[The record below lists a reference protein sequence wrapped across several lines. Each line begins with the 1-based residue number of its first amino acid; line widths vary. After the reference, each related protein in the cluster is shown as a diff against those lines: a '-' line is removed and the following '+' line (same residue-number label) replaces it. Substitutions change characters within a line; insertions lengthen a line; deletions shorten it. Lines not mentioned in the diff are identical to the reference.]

1 MSTVYN
7 LDPTQDPRWA
17 EFLRRHP
24 QASVFHTP
32 GWLEALHRTYGYQP
46 IAYTTSRPGSD
57 LNSGLVFCRIYSR
70 LTGRRLVS
78 LPFSDHCDPLVSKP
92 EDLSSILHGLQR
104 IQADERFKSI
114 EIRPLESSAI
124 EWGNFAAAESF
135 YLHKVDLHPSLDQ
148 LFRNLQ
154 KDSIQRKIRRAER
167 EGLICEEGRSE
178 ALLSKF
184 YRLMLVTRRRHEL
197 PPAPL
202 DWFRNLVDCMGEKL
216 TIRVACKNE
225 RPIAAVLILSHKNTV
240 VYKYGCSDAEFHN
253 LGGMPFL
260 LWKTIENAKKEGAEQ
275 LDLGRSDMDN
285 PGLVQF
291 KERLGASRSTL
302 TYVKFPASRAR
313 SANASWKMH
322 IAKLVVSY
330 LPDRCLITA
339 GRLLYPHIG

>member
-1 MSTVYN
+1 MSN
-7 LDPTQDPRWA
+7 LYTINPILDRRWVD
-17 EFLRRHP
+17 FLTRSAR
-24 QASVFHTP
+24 ASVFHTP
-32 GWLEALHRTYGYQP
+32 QWLMALSRTYGYEP
-46 IAYTTSRPGSD
+46 VAYTMSPPGAD
-57 LNSGLVFCRIYSR
+57 LESAMVFCRIDSR

-78 LPFSDHCDPLVSKP
+78 LPFSDHCDPLVSRP
-92 EDLSSILHGLQR
+92 EDLSSLLHGLQR
-104 IQADERFKSI
+104 IQADERLKSI
-114 EIRPLESSAI
+114 EIRPLESSTI
-124 EWGNFAAAESF
+124 QWGNFAAAESF
-135 YLHKVDLHPSLDQ
+135 YLHKVDLRPSLDQ

-167 EGLICEEGRSE
+167 EGLICEEGRSD

-184 YRLMLVTRRRHEL
+184 YRLMLITRRRHEL

-202 DWFRNLVDCMGEKL
+202 DWFRNLVLCMGEKL
-216 TIRVACKNE
+216 TIRLACKNE
-225 RPIAAVLILSHKNTV
+225 RPIAAVLILSHKHTV

-253 LGGMPFL
+253 LGGMPLL
-260 LWKTIENAKKEGAEQ
+260 LWKTIEDAKKEGAEE

-313 SANASWKMH
+313 STSAGWKMQ

>member
-1 MSTVYN
+1 MTMHQI
-7 LDPTQDPRWA
+7 DPIKDPRW
-17 EFLRRHP
+17 EVFLERHP
-24 QASVFHTP
+24 CSSVFHSAA
-32 GWLEALHRTYGYQP
+32 WLAALHKTYGYEP
-46 IAYTTSRPGSD
+46 VAYTTTRPGTE
-57 LNSGLVFCRIYSR
+57 LENGLVFCRIDSW

-78 LPFSDHCDPLVSKP
+78 LPFSDHCHPLVDRQENLVS
-92 EDLSSILHGLQR
+92 LLQGLQR
-104 IQADERFKSI
+104 IQVDERLKCI
-114 EIRPLESSAI
+114 EIRPLESSTI
-124 EWGNFAAAESF
+124 EWGNFAAAESV
-135 YLHKVDLHPSLDQ
+135 YLHKVDLRPSLEQ
-148 LFRNLQ
+148 LFRNLH

-184 YRLMLVTRRRHEL
+184 YRLMLLTRRRHEL
-197 PPAPL
+197 PPASL
-202 DWFRNLVDCMGEKL
+202 DWFRNLGVCMGEKF

-253 LGGMPFL
+253 FGGMPFL
-260 LWKTIENAKKEGAEQ
+260 LWKTIENAKKEGAEE
-275 LDLGRSDMDN
+275 LDLGRSDIDN
-285 PGLVQF
+285 SGLVQF

-313 SANASWKMH
+313 STSAGWKMQ